1 MPLIIQMGRDVLL
14 SVFKLTIMK
23 NRLYPYMGFFITSLF
38 FSHGYISLG
47 IFSGCLC
54 WEHTIIS
61 FINCRCQISPSD
73 LQGTWRQ
80 GCSRHWMATI
90 TACLWIYILSDISP
104 GLMSDSNIP
113 SQGDSP
119 VPLSLHTLD
128 SMPLSRA
135 HLPALLS
142 LLVAAPHLP
151 LDDHTR
157 DRPSS
162 RHFQFFS

>member
-23 NRLYPYMGFFITSLF
+23 NRLYLYMGFFITSLF

-47 IFSGCLC
+47 IFSRCLC

-73 LQGTWRQ
+73 LQGAWLQ
-80 GCSRHWMATI
+80 GCSQHWRATI
-90 TACLWIYILSDISP
+90 TACPWIYILCDISP
-104 GLMSDSNIP
+104 GLMSDSNIQ

-135 HLPALLS
+135 RLPALLS
-142 LLVAAPHLP
+142 LLVATLHIH

-157 DRPSS
+157 DRPSWGP
-162 RHFQFFS
+162 FQVII